1 LYYDQNSTV
10 MAAGAEAESA
20 SIVSQAE
27 DDYWIKAEL

>member
-1 LYYDQNSTV
+1 